1 MKTRLP
7 RWWMLAVISLVVGFG
22 HIGLVEA
29 QEEAENGTVEV
40 VAEYLEIPWDI
51 AKYEQTFYLT
61 QRTGSIVRIED
72 GEQLEQTV
80 QLDKELSTASEA
92 GLLGFALAPNFA
104 ETQEAFAYYTYG
116 DETGQFNRIVVL
128 RLEQDVWQEERVLV
142 DLIPSGSVHHGGR
155 LAIGP
160 DEKLY
165 ATTGDAAL
173 PELAQDLTS
182 LAGKILRLNLDGSIP
197 TDNPFADSYVYSYG
211 HRNPQGLS
219 WAENG
224 NLYASE
230 HGQNAHDEIN
240 LIEAGANY
248 GWPLIEGMETETN
261 MTAPLFTSGTDTTW
275 APSGLVYEEGK
286 LYVATLR
293 GSALL
298 EFDLAAESYREL
310 TSGLGRIRDVWID
323 SEAGALYFITNNTDG
338 RGQPMPEDD
347 KFYRLM
353 LTD

>member
-261 MTAPLFTSGTDTTW
+261 MTAPLFSSGTDTTW

-347 KFYRLM
+347 RLYRLM